1 MQREKL
7 MRKKSGTSDR
17 LRFQLSAGR
26 CNPPARHGAQV
37 AGYATLFAIGVA
49 GQYDAAAIARRQVH
63 RFFRVLQGVA
73 FAKAVTE
80 HHHQASQLGT
90 GTLNDVANIFEHGSN
105 PH

>member
-7 MRKKSGTSDR
+7 MRKKSGYQRPS
-17 LRFQLSAGR
+17 RFSFLQRDATHR
-26 CNPPARHGAQV
+26 ARHGAQV
-37 AGYATLFAIGVA
+37 AGHAALFAVGVA
-49 GQYDAAAIARRQVH
+49 GQDNAAAITRRQVH